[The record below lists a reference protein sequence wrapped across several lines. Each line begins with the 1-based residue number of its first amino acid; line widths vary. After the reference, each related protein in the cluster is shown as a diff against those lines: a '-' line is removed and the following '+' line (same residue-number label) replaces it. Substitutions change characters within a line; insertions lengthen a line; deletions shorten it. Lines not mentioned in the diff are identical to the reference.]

1 MFQFVDD
8 ILGYREKQAIAMKE
22 EMKKELSSKK
32 PRVLFVCNFNST
44 RSPAFEA
51 YFKPSTKAI
60 VRSAGLE
67 SGNPLKVDKEVIDW
81 ADIIYTMTLGMKKEI
96 IKIDPT
102 SAKKVGITGVANE
115 DFMGDIELSDLIRLF
130 SSEKTGIF
138 W

>member
-8 ILGYREKQAIAMKE
+8 ILGYREKEAIAMKE

-44 RSPAFEA
+44 RSPAFEK

-67 SGNPLKVDKEVIDW
+67 SGNPLKVDKEVINW
-81 ADIIYTMTLGMKKEI
+81 ATVIYPMTLGMKREI
-96 IKIDPT
+96 INIDPT
-102 SAKKVGITGVANE
+102 CTNKVKVVGVGNE
-115 DFMGDIELSDLIRLF
+115 DFMGDIELTDLIRLF
-130 SSEKTGIF
+130 SLEKTEF

>member
-8 ILGYREKQAIAMKE
+8 ILGYREKEAIAMKE

-67 SGNPLKVDKEVIDW
+67 SGNPLKVDKEVINW
-81 ADIIYTMTLGMKKEI
+81 ATVIYPMTLGMKREI
-96 IKIDPT
+96 INIDPT
-102 SAKKVGITGVANE
+102 CTNKVKVVGVGNE
-115 DFMGDIELSDLIRLF
+115 DFMGDIELTDLIRLF
-130 SSEKTGIF
+130 SSEKTEF